1 MTIKSVLCVT
11 VTLIAVLSGL
21 PALAQ
26 NVKITPLGSHDGE
39 LCPFDRALVFEDP
52 DGTRLLYDA
61 GRTVRGG
68 SDPRLGR
75 IDAILLSHVHADHL
89 GDEHQAAAN
98 GAGHRVPPV
107 AGEGESFASMAART
121 ACSKRS

>member
-39 LCPFDRALVFEDP
+39 LCPFDRALVF
-52 DGTRLLYDA
+52 
-61 GRTVRGG
+61 RG
-68 SDPRLGR
+68 S
-75 IDAILLSHVHADHL
+75 
-89 GDEHQAAAN
+89 
-98 GAGHRVPPV
+98 
-107 AGEGESFASMAART
+107 
-121 ACSKRS
+121 